1 MAKVTDFAEEL
12 SSRYEINPEEASAFV
27 NLMFDIINDELDS
40 PDKQVKVKGLGTF
53 KVTSVGAR
61 ASVDVN
67 TGERIILEGRNKI
80 SFTPE
85 VLLRDRVN
93 RPFVQFE
100 TVVLNDGVDFSDID
114 REFEEKSKQEV
125 AEEGDESATDDENA
139 IAETEEE
146 TIDESDVA
154 EQADANESVEHE
166 PYISVEHEPYLSVE
180 PESEEA
186 LQESA
191 EQAVSTELN
200 VESQTHQEVVGE
212 EENVE
217 AEEENVK
224 QEENTDKAEEETV
237 ETENNEDDRIADADE
252 TVATED
258 EAETTESADDAES
271 TDVEAQEEKPESS
284 NDKDVVAQ
292 RVNVGCKQ
300 RNPRLMYWL
309 STASFALLVCIGI
322 GMYFLYRQIEEKNKA
337 IEQLQSRLT
346 VHAAIVDDKA
356 EKPKDTALPIATP
369 QKKQQESQQP
379 SDAASPQNDNKA
391 EATDKAVGKDK
402 AENSDG
408 LKAKN
413 KTAAPSNTDAASKNA
428 ADKKQA
434 GKDVA
439 NKKTPAADK
448 SSLVATAPSDYNY
461 DVRIRTGAYIIV
473 GTDRVVT
480 VRQGQTLA
488 SISKA
493 NLGPGMECYVEVYNK
508 RKQVKAGDK
517 IKIPKLKLKKLR

>member
-12 SSRYEINPEEASAFV
+12 SNRYGIKPEEASMFV

-114 REFEEKSKQEV
+114 REFEESSKQDV
-125 AEEGDESATDDENA
+125 AEESDEQAIEEENA
-139 IAETEEE
+139 NVETEEE
-146 TIDESDVA
+146 SIDESDVA
-154 EQADANESVEHE
+154 EQADADE
-166 PYISVEHEPYLSVE
+166 SVE
-180 PESEEA
+180 PEPNVSVEPEQEEV

-191 EQAVSTELN
+191 EQTVSTELN
-200 VESQTHQEVVGE
+200 VESEPHEDVVDE

-217 AEEENVK
+217 AKEENVK
-224 QEENTDKAEEETV
+224 KEEDTVSAEEETV
-237 ETENNEDDRIADADE
+237 EAEDEKVEAEDEKVEAESNEDYITASADE
-252 TVATED
+252 TVATD
-258 EAETTESADDAES
+258 DNAETAESAVDTVSIDDEES
-271 TDVEAQEEKPESS
+271 EEEQESS
-284 NDKDVVAQ
+284 NEKEVVAP

-309 STASFALLVCIGI
+309 TTASFFLLVCIGI

-337 IEQLQSRLT
+337 IEQLQSRLN
-346 VHAAIVDDKA
+346 VHAATVDNKA
-356 EKPKDTALPIATP
+356 EKSGDTVLPIAQP
-369 QKKQQESQQP
+369 QKKQQENQQ
-379 SDAASPQNDNKA
+379 SSAAANPQHDNKV
-391 EATDKAVGKDK
+391 EATDKAVDK
-402 AENSDG
+402 TKTEVADNS
-408 LKAKN
+408 KAPN
-413 KTAAPSNTDAASKNA
+413 KADAASKSA
-428 ADKKQA
+428 ADKKPVSKEA
-434 GKDVA
+434 A
-439 NKKTPAADK
+439 NKKTSAADK
-448 SSLVATAPSDYNY
+448 SSIAATAPSDYNY

-493 NLGPGMECYVEVYNK
+493 NLGPGMECYVEVYNN
-508 RKQVKAGDK
+508 RKHVKAGDK
-517 IKIPKLKLKKLR
+517 VKIPKLKLKKLR